1 MDRIDTKIKQL
12 TKAELR
18 LMNILW
24 DKGTATVQE
33 LHDVLEEPKP
43 AYTTTLTVMQ
53 VLTRKGI
60 VAFEKQGKANVYHA
74 IMSREEY
81 VTGFM
86 EETRNTLFKG
96 SLKNFL
102 LFFAQH
108 EKISKK
114 EMKEILKLMS
124 ND

>member
-1 MDRIDTKIKQL
+1 MDRIDTRIKSL

-24 DKGTATVQE
+24 DKGKATVQE
-33 LHDVLEEPKP
+33 LHDVLDEPKP

-60 VAFEKQGKANVYHA
+60 VSAEKVGKANVYTP
-74 IMSREEY
+74 IMSREDY
-81 VTGFM
+81 IAGFM

-96 SLKNFL
+96 SLKSFM
-102 LFFAQH
+102 LFFAKH
-108 EKISKK
+108 EKISKE
-114 EMKEILKLMS
+114 EMEEILNIMS
-124 ND
+124 KD